1 MDDLIS
7 LITESEMISLVELS
21 DKLNMSKDMIL
32 ARLERYEQL
41 GFIKRVVEKGASS
54 SCSCSCNS
62 CKGCMTAGTSSDT
75 PIVYWLKGDALK

>member
-7 LITESEMISLVELS
+7 LITESEMISMVELS

-41 GFIKRVVEKGASS
+41 GFIKRVVEKGTSS
-54 SCSCSCNS
+54 SCSCNCNS
-62 CKGCMTAGTSSDT
+62 CKGCNISKGPDK
-75 PIVYWLKGDALK
+75 PLVYWMKGDRLK